1 MEKLFDEDTV
11 HDHLYKVGLNATIA
25 QCHEVENFDPE
36 LEFDNFELW
45 KIIKSQALGK
55 IKRLHQRM
63 QCGEFI
69 ATKLKLP
76 IDKNKPM
83 ELDLFGLHED
93 GLFVLELKV
102 DRAAERNAFSE
113 LLGYSYYIAEMYA
126 LSGAND
132 ITNVLVANLDAKIT
146 RQAFLYDLLISDRDI
161 IVYKPTFPD
170 KTLASLKL
178 ELHVPSD
185 DDFKHMTNELLSHDS
200 MACIVVSFDD
210 LEGWFD
216 NNEVDSS
223 LNTWTKKHLEKLSN
237 YTAQLMEAEGLH
249 GFCFIRKHW
258 QEMPYSHRSSLII
271 CALNPF
277 LGTNLERSNPIS
289 EQISEEDIDRIV
301 EVPKMGFYGRLIR
314 LGKRA
319 IKDCFTHDYKNEV
332 EISLWSA
339 MVASAIEV
347 AFTHNFGFRPVGIL
361 REAYTSHLNNLYARE
376 ANGTGDGEDVSLL
389 KLNEITNWMRAWMFM
404 EACGF
409 TNVEV
414 EEPNNEEDNDCNIS

>member
-1 MEKLFDEDTV
+1 MAKLFDEETV
-11 HDHLYKVGLNATIA
+11 HDHLYKVGLAATIA
-25 QCHEVENFDPE
+25 SCQEVENFDPE
-36 LEFDNFELW
+36 AEFDNFELW
-45 KIIKSQALGK
+45 RIIKSQAMGK
-55 IKRLHQRM
+55 IKRLHQCM
-63 QCGEFI
+63 QYGEFL

-76 IDKNKPM
+76 IDKTKPM
-83 ELDLFGLHED
+83 ELDLFGCHED

-126 LSGAND
+126 LSGAKD

-146 RQAFLYDLLISDRDI
+146 RQAYLYDLLISDRDV

-170 KTLASLKL
+170 GTLASLRL

-185 DDFKHMTNELLSHDS
+185 DDFKHLTNELLSHDS

-216 NNEVDSS
+216 NEEDNGS
-223 LNTWTKKHLEKLSN
+223 LNSWTKSHLEKLAN
-237 YTAQLMEAEGLH
+237 YTAQLMEADRLH

-258 QEMPYSHRSSLII
+258 QEVPLSCRSSIII

-277 LGTNLERSNPIS
+277 NIANLERSNPIN
-289 EQISEEDIDRIV
+289 EQISQDDALRIV
-301 EVPKMGFYGRLIR
+301 EAPRMGFYGRLIR
-314 LGKRA
+314 LGQRT
-319 IKDCFTHDYKNEV
+319 IKDCFTHDYRNEIETPHWSGMITSMV
-332 EISLWSA
+332 E
-339 MVASAIEV
+339 VV
-347 AFTHNFGFRPVGIL
+347 FTHNFGFRPVGML
-361 REAYTSHLNNLYARE
+361 REAYTSHLNNLYAHE
-376 ANGTGDGEDVSLL
+376 ANGTGDGEDVSTL

-409 TNVEV
+409 AAGEMVELDDAD
-414 EEPNNEEDNDCNIS
+414 DNDDDVP